1 MPEAMV
7 FLVSMPKRFIRSFT
21 SNKSV
26 NATPLTDAETWGS
39 QAFAAFSR
47 VKSRVSSI
55 KRY

>member
-26 NATPLTDAETWGS
+26 NATPLTDAETWGN
-39 QAFAAFSR
+39 QAFTAFSR